1 MTVVDVVSSVLMEVR
16 DGVEELVAVE
26 VLVATEELVVEDA
39 LVATELLVAMEESLL
54 LAEVW
59 TSVLP
64 LLVSVYP
71 PDEAPLLSPTEALD
85 EMVGVILSD
94 CFLAVTSFSSVDWEV
109 YTATDDEKVSVIRIP
124 VSDAFAGLAGT
135 IS

>member
-1 MTVVDVVSSVLMEVR
+1 MTAVDVVSSVLMEVG

-26 VLVATEELVVEDA
+26 VLVATEELVVENA
-39 LVATELLVAMEESLL
+39 LVAMEEPLL
-54 LAEVW
+54 LGGLW
-59 TSVLP
+59 TSVLLLLITVYSPGEVP
-64 LLVSVYP
+64 LL
-71 PDEAPLLSPTEALD
+71 LLIRALD

-94 CFLAVTSFSSVDWEV
+94 CFVAVTSFSSVDWEV
-109 YTATDDEKVSVIRIP
+109 YTATDDEKVSVIRLP